1 MLRRLVGENIILQF
15 RFMPSLPAI
24 EADLG
29 MLEQAIS
36 NLVLHARESMPAGGP
51 LMIET
56 GLSQFDEAA
65 AKQHP
70 ERQTGKF
77 VCLGIS
83 DTGPGLDAAALA
95 RILEPPLGHD
105 PEAPPRLGLH
115 IANGVVK
122 QAHGWIE
129 VQSQLGKGTTF
140 KVYWPAATQKAETLE
155 GVAPQEPV
163 RGGAETIL
171 VVEDEP
177 SIRELAKAILLGYGY
192 SVCDAGSG
200 EEALSVFAQQ
210 GGRIDLL
217 FTDMVMPGQ
226 LTGRML
232 AERLEAQKPSLK
244 VLYTTGYSLDLVQ
257 SNIALKPGFNLLSKP
272 YSSASLAQAVRRTLD
287 RAT

>member
-1 MLRRLVGENIILQF
+1 
-15 RFMPSLPAI
+15 
-24 EADLG
+24 
-29 MLEQAIS
+29 
-36 NLVLHARESMPAGGP
+36 
-51 LMIET
+51 
-56 GLSQFDEAA
+56 
-65 AKQHP
+65 
-70 ERQTGKF
+70 
-77 VCLGIS
+77 
-83 DTGPGLDAAALA
+83 
-95 RILEPPLGHD
+95 
-105 PEAPPRLGLH
+105 
-115 IANGVVK
+115 VVR

-140 KVYWPAATQKAETLE
+140 KVYWPAATQKAQTLE

-192 SVCDAGSG
+192 SVCEAGSG
-200 EEALSVFAQQ
+200 EDALSVFAQQ

-232 AERLEAQKPSLK
+232 AERLEAQKPGLK

-272 YSSASLAQAVRRTLD
+272 YSSTSLAQAVRLTLD
-287 RAT
+287 RAA